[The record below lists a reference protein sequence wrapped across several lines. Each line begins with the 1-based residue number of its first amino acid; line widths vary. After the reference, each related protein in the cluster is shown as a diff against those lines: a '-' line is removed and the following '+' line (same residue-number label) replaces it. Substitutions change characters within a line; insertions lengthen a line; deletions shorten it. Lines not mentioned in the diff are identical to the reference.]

1 VIKQIGISIVTFL
14 LFFSFAQSGYA
25 YDKAFEKDTI
35 ERLARLE
42 TKVEGLQKQID
53 DGNSGLGKRIDEL
66 RDFMLWSFGILF
78 AGMMTLIGFVLWDRR
93 TALAPAIRKN
103 KELEEREERLEK
115 ALREYAKKEPALAEV
130 LKNLGLM

>member
-1 VIKQIGISIVTFL
+1 MVKQICIGVTAL
-14 LFFSFAQSGYA
+14 LLIFIFVNNGYS
-25 YDKAFEKDTI
+25 YDNGFEKETI

-42 TKVEGLQKQID
+42 TKVEGLQRQID
-53 DGNSGLGKRIDEL
+53 DIKT
-66 RDFMLWSFGILF
+66 FMLWGFGILF

-103 KELEEREERLEK
+103 KELEEREERIEK
-115 ALREYAKKEPALAEV
+115 ALREYAKKEPGLAEV